1 MKNKLFSQTIYC
13 ILFAF
18 IYALSV
24 IPMKVLY
31 KISDFLF
38 LIACEILRYRRQ
50 VVVQNISRAFPQK
63 KYDEIHLIE
72 QNFYRNFTDTFVEV
86 IKSFSISSI
95 KQNEKLEIRGFEF
108 VKTQIEKENNVIACL
123 GHCANWEMLNCL
135 PAKIGVDVY
144 TVYKPLKNIIINRIM
159 LYIRGRF
166 GMNLIPSSSITK
178 HILSNKGKASF
189 YLLIADQS
197 PSSQNKKFQMNFL
210 HQDTFIYPGPE
221 KLAKATSSTVVYIK
235 LIKTQR
241 GHYLAECLP
250 VCENANKIQSVEITK
265 KYVELL
271 EQNIQQD
278 ASCWLW
284 THKRWKK

>member
-1 MKNKLFSQTIYC
+1 
-13 ILFAF
+13 
-18 IYALSV
+18 
-24 IPMKVLY
+24 MKVLY
-31 KISDFLF
+31 KISDFLY

-72 QNFYRNFTDTFVEV
+72 QKFYRNFTDTFVEV

-95 KQNEKLEIRGFEF
+95 EQNEKLEIRGFEF
-108 VKTQIEKENNVIACL
+108 VKEQIKKGNNVIACL
-123 GHCANWEMLNCL
+123 GHCGNWEILNCL
-135 PAKIGVDVY
+135 PTKIGIDVY
-144 TVYKPLKNIIINRIM
+144 AVYKPLKTSIINRIM
-159 LYIRGRF
+159 LYERSRF
-166 GMNLIPSSSITK
+166 GMNLISSASITK
-178 HILSNKGKASF
+178 HILSNKGKTSF

-221 KLAKATSSTVVYIK
+221 KLAKATSSAVVYIK

-271 EQNIQQD
+271 EQNIEQD
-278 ASCWLW
+278 TSCWLW